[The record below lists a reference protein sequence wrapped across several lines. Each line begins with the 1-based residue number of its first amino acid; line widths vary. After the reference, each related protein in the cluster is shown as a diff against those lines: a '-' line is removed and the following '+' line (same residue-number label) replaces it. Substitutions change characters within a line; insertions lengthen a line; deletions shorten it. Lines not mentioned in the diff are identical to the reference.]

1 MRLINVHDYSMK
13 EFYGHDIP
21 AYAVLSHTW
30 GDDEVLLSDMKSR
43 KQYEAYAKEG
53 FAKIEFCCKQAKL
66 DGWDWA
72 WVDTCCIDKTSSA
85 ELSEAINSM
94 FTWYSRA
101 MICYAY
107 LVDVVRTGDKDETLF
122 SLVGQSRWFKRG
134 WTLQEL
140 IAPIE
145 VEFFDKDWGYLSSKS
160 SWANF
165 LEEITRIPSVVLRNA
180 AELRHIPVG
189 LRMNWAFDRE
199 TTREEDMAYCLLGIF
214 DINMPLLY
222 GEGPKAFMRL
232 QEEIMKHL
240 DDHTL
245 FLWDLPPQA
254 ENKSFRI
261 LSGLL
266 ASSPQS
272 FYGSPKMRT
281 RELPPECP
289 WPLVSNRGV
298 QIRLRLKAVP
308 EISWAQFD
316 FNKGLYTSVGPRSV
330 QLAALC
336 CQVDST
342 SIQQESPLETPI
354 GGSVVALVLW
364 QPRDAGPGV
373 FYRNPGQYVKVSIV
387 EVLKSWKLTSCLI
400 LNSAHSVVN
409 DYVYRGLSIS
419 QGDCE
424 TRLMESREIGPR
436 KEYLLST
443 KYVKGV
449 LHTVIRLEYIFV
461 PQSHQH
467 VPGKLQAGRLPAW
480 PSDEE
485 TAKKRFGDAGRFMEV
500 ESESVRVTRPGFG
513 PAARKVW
520 IFEDESLELVLTL
533 SNEAQEGNVNA
544 ARLIVTFRPIRR

>member
-13 EFYGHDIP
+13 EFYGHNIP

-30 GDDEVLLSDMKSR
+30 GDDEMLLSDMES
-43 KQYEAYAKEG
+43 KQQHKAYVKEG

-94 FTWYSRA
+94 FNWYSRA

-107 LVDVVRTGDKDETLF
+107 LVDVVRTGDKDESLF

-165 LEEITRIPSVVLRNA
+165 LEEITRIPSIVLRNA
-180 AELRHIPVG
+180 AELRHIP
-189 LRMNWAFDRE
+189 
-199 TTREEDMAYCLLGIF
+199 EEV
-214 DINMPLLY
+214 
-222 GEGPKAFMRL
+222 
-232 QEEIMKHL
+232 MKHV

-254 ENKSFRI
+254 ENKSFRT

-266 ASSPQS
+266 ASSPRS
-272 FYGSPKMRT
+272 FYRSSKMRT

-336 CQVDST
+336 CQVEST
-342 SIQQESPLETPI
+342 SIQQESSIETPA
-354 GGSVVALVLW
+354 GESVVALVLW
-364 QPRDAGPGV
+364 QHRDAGPGV
-373 FYRNPGQYVKVSIV
+373 FYRNPGQYVKVSIA

-400 LNSAHSVVN
+400 LNSAHSVGD

-419 QGDCE
+419 QGDCK
-424 TRLMESREIGPR
+424 TRLIESHEIGPR

-443 KYVKGV
+443 TYVKGV

-485 TAKKRFGDAGRFMEV
+485 TAKKRFGDADRFMEV
-500 ESESVRVTRPGFG
+500 ERENVRVTRLGFG

-520 IFEDESLELVLTL
+520 VFEDESLELVLML

-544 ARLIVTFRPIRR
+544 AKLIVTFRPIRR